1 MFTSSAWQAQKS
13 LVILLL
19 NFHNGIKVLGVK
31 NTSGPKQSLLFRESQ
46 SEDEAMR
53 RTRNY
58 NQVKSYSEGLHR
70 VQEIRGEDGGAKRLP
85 TP

>member
-1 MFTSSAWQAQKS
+1 
-13 LVILLL
+13 VILLL
-19 NFHNGIKVLGVK
+19 NLHNGFKVLGVK

-46 SEDEAMR
+46 SEEEAIR
-53 RTRNY
+53 RTKKY
-58 NQVKSYSEGLHR
+58 SHVKSYSEGLHR